1 MFNTVIN
8 GKWVQINPAEE
19 ICKQVKNLEL
29 YYKDYNAE
37 IRKENEKLKD
47 ELYKDEVVKALVAE
61 RDSARSA
68 MLNGF
73 SITREEWEAI
83 EDWKINHD
91 RTIHKIPEGK
101 YRYHGAIGGGFSYR
115 FTPTSI
121 GTFGTVCCESC
132 AQRALSESWGDR
144 KEYEELLKEYD
155 AEFNFTDVSNLK

>member
-1 MFNTVIN
+1 MFTTLIN
-8 GKWVQINPAEE
+8 GEWTKVNSAEE

-29 YYKDYNAE
+29 FYKDYNAE
-37 IRKENEKLKD
+37 IMKENEKLKD

-73 SITREEWEAI
+73 PITKEERVAI
-83 EDWKINHD
+83 EDWKISHD
-91 RTIHKIPEGK
+91 RIIHKVPEGK
-101 YRYHGAIGGGFSYR
+101 YRYHGAIGGGLSYR

-121 GTFGTVCCESC
+121 GTIGTVYCETC
-132 AQRALSESWGDR
+132 VQRALSGSWGNR

-155 AEFNFTDVSNLK
+155 AEFTFTNISDS